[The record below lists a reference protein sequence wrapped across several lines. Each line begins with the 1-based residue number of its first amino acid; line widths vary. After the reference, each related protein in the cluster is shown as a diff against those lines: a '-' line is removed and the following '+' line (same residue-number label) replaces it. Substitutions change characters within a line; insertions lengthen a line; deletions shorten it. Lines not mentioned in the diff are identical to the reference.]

1 MLDQDWGTGGLV
13 DWWTGGLVDW
23 WTGGLVD
30 WWTGGLM
37 HCWIGRPMDWC
48 TDGSQPRS
56 RTPDGPGGAGG
67 LLIIR

>member
-1 MLDQDWGTGGLV
+1 MLDQDW
-13 DWWTGGLVDW
+13 WTGGMVDWLIDGLVNW

-37 HCWIGRPMDWC
+37 DWWI
-48 TDGSQPRS
+48 DGSPLRS

-67 LLIIR
+67 LLITIMNYYS